1 MRSHVFFIFNKKKK
15 NIQETEVDLHNQH
28 NFINLD
34 DNFNSSKVR
43 QENSVSKNYLNI
55 FKTFKY
61 LFFIKSQL
69 VEIDRK
75 KNRKL
80 N

>member
-1 MRSHVFFIFNKKKK
+1 M
-15 NIQETEVDLHNQH
+15 QETEVDLHNQH

-69 VEIDRK
+69 VETDRK